1 MLVIL
6 TEEKSMRVTL
16 ESVLKAFDIGIIPD
30 QISILEHRGVSDL
43 LNSFRNKMRNWRT
56 PNTRFLILRD
66 NDNGD
71 CLTHKKELLGIA
83 QSAGREND
91 VKVRIVCQELEAWFI
106 AEPEALEKAGYLK
119 VGSRPAFLKGNP
131 DLVRKPSRTM
141 EKLFKGYQ
149 KVLGASKIS
158 PHLTKENNKS
168 KSFLNSINAI
178 EQMLIE

>member
-16 ESVLKAFDIGIIPD
+16 ESVIKAFDIVSDNIM
-30 QISILEHRGVSDL
+30 ILEHRGVYDL
-43 LNSFRNKMRNWRT
+43 LNSFRNKMRNWQT

-71 CLTHKKELLGIA
+71 CLAHKKELLEIA
-83 QSAGREND
+83 QRAGREND

-106 AEPEALEKAGYLK
+106 AEPEALEKAEYLK

-131 DLVRKPSRTM
+131 DLVRKPSD
-141 EKLFKGYQ
+141 EIKKAFKGYQ

-158 PHLTKENNKS
+158 PHLTKENNTS